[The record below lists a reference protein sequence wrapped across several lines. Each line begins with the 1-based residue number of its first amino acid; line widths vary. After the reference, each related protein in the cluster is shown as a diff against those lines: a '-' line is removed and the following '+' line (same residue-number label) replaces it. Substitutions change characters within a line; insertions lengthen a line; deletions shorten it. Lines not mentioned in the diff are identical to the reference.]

1 MPDGL
6 SSRQIQA
13 GRKYMPSTWLF
24 FLKTVPQKVSHFPE
38 SLRGVLSKRTVSGV
52 RTRVP
57 LGFFLVTLDPL

>member
-1 MPDGL
+1 
-6 SSRQIQA
+6 
-13 GRKYMPSTWLF
+13 MPSTWLF
-24 FLKTVPQKVSHFPE
+24 FLKTVPRKVSHFPK